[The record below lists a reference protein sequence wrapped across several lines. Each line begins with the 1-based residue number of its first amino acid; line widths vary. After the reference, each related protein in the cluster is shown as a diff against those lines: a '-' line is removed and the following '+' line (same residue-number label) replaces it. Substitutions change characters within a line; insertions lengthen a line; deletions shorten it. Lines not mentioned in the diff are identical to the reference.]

1 MREPGAVLERVHW
14 VGGCLVRV
22 MAAGMGGFFLL
33 VCLLH
38 IRPHYALIDLW
49 TIGVA
54 AVVMVAT
61 LPSRFTAGWTV
72 LAVSLSAATTAL
84 LALHPEGVRQPSVL
98 VEATALLVLT
108 VRVVWRTGRDR
119 VVPATAL
126 VAGTAIARV
135 SVLALA
141 SVAPPLAL
149 LVVAAPMAVLVAVA
163 IGIGLYL
170 RALDARRARAV
181 LEARRDERLELAR
194 DLHDFVAHHITG
206 IVVQAQAARFAAQSG
221 AAQTPEQL
229 DATFAGIEKA
239 GTEALTSM
247 RRMVSLLRDAQH
259 TDRAAQDAGADRAAA
274 GADGPAGRDR
284 GAAGR
289 PGRGGSATRPIADL
303 SQVEELVAGFTDLPV
318 TLTVDPGLGDLP
330 PEIATSVHR
339 IVQEALTNTRK
350 HAADATR
357 VRVEV
362 VRVPDGIEV
371 GVRDNGQGR
380 GRRLPSSGFGLV
392 GLAERVEALGGR
404 MRAGRR
410 PEGGWEL
417 VAVLP
422 YARVLRESNA

>member
-1 MREPGAVLERVHW
+1 MLDRVHW

-33 VCLLH
+33 ICLLH
-38 IRPHYALIDLW
+38 IRSHYALIDLW
-49 TIGVA
+49 TIGAA
-54 AVVMVAT
+54 AVVMFAT
-61 LPSRFTAGWTV
+61 LPARFTAGWTV

-84 LALHPEGVRQPSVL
+84 LAVHPEGVHQPSVL

-135 SVLALA
+135 SVLTLA
-141 SVAPPLAL
+141 SVAPPLAM

-181 LEARRDERLELAR
+181 LQARRDERLELAR

-259 TDRAAQDAGADRAAA
+259 TDRAAPHAGAQ
-274 GADGPAGRDR
+274 GAPAETGRDR
-284 GAAGR
+284 GSAGR

-350 HAADATR
+350 HAADATQ
-357 VRVEV
+357 VRVEI

-422 YARVLRESNA
+422 YAQVLRESSA